1 MLLTFPSR
9 YLFTIGHLECLALGS
24 GLPRFTQNSSS
35 SALLGYTLKIA
46 HVSATG
52 LSPSMVHC
60 SKEIRLQ
67 SLLRY
72 RVPHDPARVT
82 TDGLGCSRFARHY
95 SGNRIRFLLLRLLR
109 CFSSAACLYPHYIF
123 MRESYDITHRG
134 LPHSEISGL
143 VCERLTEA
151 YRCLL
156 RPSSAPSAKAST
168 VRPF

>member
-24 GLPRFTQNSSS
+24 GLPRFTQNSTS
-35 SALLGYTLKIA
+35 SALLGYTMEIA
-46 HVSATG
+46 SVSTTG

-72 RVPHDPARVT
+72 RVPHDPNRVT
-82 TDGLGCSRFARHY
+82 TTGLGCSRFARHY

-109 CFSSAACLYPHYIF
+109 CFSSAACLYPHYRF
-123 MRESYDITHRG
+123 MRESCDMTRRG
-134 LPHSEISGL
+134 LPHSEIPGSD
-143 VCERLTEA
+143 CERLTEA

-168 VRPF
+168 VCPF